1 MPHWNRGT
9 FDLETT
15 ALRRTPRKKVAT
27 MVILMVFL
35 TFALCIAADCWLKH
49 RDRAKI
55 AELEVAKRR
64 VPVLFQEV
72 AIVEG
77 YRVPAGLNYHPGH
90 TWAWVEDRETVRVGV
105 DDFARRLVG
114 GVSRVE
120 LPKVGEWVRQG
131 APGFTVHR
139 NGLRAQMVS
148 PVEGEV
154 VEVNSDLAKDP
165 GVVHE
170 DPYGRGWL
178 FAAKTP
184 NLKQA
189 INNLIPQEMVNAWM
203 SAAARALRFRVHN
216 RTGLA
221 YQDGGEPVE
230 DVVSELGEERWQ
242 ELTRAF
248 FLT

>member
-1 MPHWNRGT
+1 
-9 FDLETT
+9 
-15 ALRRTPRKKVAT
+15 
-27 MVILMVFL
+27 MVVLMVLL
-35 TFALCIAADCWLKH
+35 TFALCIAVDYWLNRRERGMVSEPKVV
-49 RDRAKI
+49 RK
-55 AELEVAKRR
+55 R
-64 VPVLFQEV
+64 VPVAFTEV
-72 AIVEG
+72 PVVEG

-90 TWAWVEDRETVRVGV
+90 TWAWVEDVETVRVGM

-114 GVSRVE
+114 FISRVE

-154 VEVNSDLAKDP
+154 VDVNRDLAENP
-165 GVVHE
+165 GAVHE
-170 DPYGRGWL
+170 DPYGKGWL
-178 FAAKTP
+178 FAVRTP
-184 NLKQA
+184 DLKQGL
-189 INNLIPQEMVNAWM
+189 NNLVPPGAVGAWM
-203 SAAARALRFRVHN
+203 GGAARALRFRVHN
-216 RTGLA
+216 RVGLV

-242 ELTRAF
+242 ELTKAF